1 MTYLSVSILIF
12 IASNIYFGCKRK
24 YSRFSL
30 IVSVVSAFGV
40 ICLPNYTWVV
50 SDMPLILFF
59 NFLKNSL
66 LILLHIASLFVLN
79 LNYEE
84 LVTYYKG
91 GVGETFVMFWVAFL
105 YFFAYALTLSF
116 VIQFLGDRVT
126 ILKIKYGRK
135 KENHIFFGTYSSYE
149 KKLCEVEALGRE
161 HRIIL
166 INEKMDNLP
175 RLSSRILSVTLNNEL
190 TLLNL
195 AKSGYKTSYYLL
207 DGDIEGAETVIDLV
221 NRYENKETD
230 DIIYINDS
238 HKIVENYLH
247 NLNFKRQDS
256 SLKIRLI
263 NEERTAIYNYFYS
276 KKHILQSTFTENSH
290 FVIVGEKKLTIEGI
304 KLLSWLTQIYDKKIM
319 ITCIHSSEELPT
331 TIRHEMPAMFE
342 TLAYESEVGISFLK
356 VSKLTKA
363 LVYERIK
370 QLSNVSGIFLF
381 VDELENIGLAR
392 TIRQRWHNNS
402 NRCPLIVAV
411 ETPFL
416 ARQCRQEFSDSIL
429 QLGQLSDQFNTDLEK
444 KARILHEKYHE
455 NVMENNF
462 YNNQYNYY
470 SSLSRALGLHYLP
483 NEQDA
488 EAMRKEHNRWSIY
501 LKTEGWNYS
510 EIRQDSCKKHD
521 RLVPYEKLGV
531 IEKSKD
537 VNLYESLL

>member
-1 MTYLSVSILIF
+1 MTYLSVSVLIF
-12 IASNIYFGCKRK
+12 IATSIYFGYKRK

-50 SDMPLILFF
+50 SDIPVILFF

-84 LVTYYKG
+84 LVSYYKG
-91 GVGETFVMFWVAFL
+91 GFGETFVMFWVAFL

-149 KKLCEVEALGRE
+149 KKLCEVEALGRK

-166 INEKMDNLP
+166 INKEMDNLP

-195 AKSGYKTSYYLL
+195 AKSGYQTSYYLL
-207 DGDIEGAETVIDLV
+207 DGDIEGAEMAIDLV
-221 NRYENKETD
+221 NYYKNKETD

-238 HKIVENYLH
+238 HKIVESYLH

-256 SLKIRLI
+256 SLRIRLI

-276 KKHILQSTFTENSH
+276 KKHILQSTFTENPH

-304 KLLSWLTQIYDKKIM
+304 KLLSWLTQIYDQKVM
-319 ITCIHSSEELPT
+319 ITCIHSSEELPA

-342 TLAYESEVGISFLK
+342 TLAYENEVGISFLK

-363 LVYERIK
+363 LVYEKIE

-402 NRCPLIVAV
+402 NRCPLVIAV

-416 ARQCRQEFSDSIL
+416 TKQCHQEFSDSIL
-429 QLGQLSDQFNTDLEK
+429 QLGQLSDQFDTALEK
-444 KARILHEKYHE
+444 KARILHEKYHG
-455 NVMENNF
+455 NVIEKNF

-470 SSLSRALGLHYLP
+470 SSLARALGRHYFP
-483 NEQDA
+483 DRRSEDVK
-488 EAMRKEHNRWSIY
+488 RSEHNRWSIY
-501 LKTEGWNYS
+501 LKTEGWTYS
-510 EIRQDSCKKHD
+510 KNRKDDCKKHD
-521 RLVPYEKLGV
+521 NLVPYEELMV
-531 IEKSKD
+531 AEKVKD
-537 VNLYESLL
+537 VKFDDCML